1 MRGIRIFVLVVLTLA
16 ILAFVVYGTC
26 RFLLPHW
33 PPILF
38 YSYVILGVVVSVL
51 GAVVLF
57 RDLAKTQD
65 TKDRIKSAIADV
77 TQKRS
82 LPNKVRSATATAAL
96 TVGSAIVWPVDVL
109 RGIVDTLRAGLTRGK
124 QHILRQ
130 SLQSAE
136 QHRSLFVAICISSIY
151 LLGLHGFSGHGYG
164 RLFVYILGASVILRH
179 ISYSVELDGLPMRL
193 RRTTGS
199 PYVTFLEIVLADFVS
214 LVLSFTLFSSPR
226 APSQMTFS
234 DIHSTAVSLYQF
246 KELYKLLTGVKLT
259 FAQVA
264 IGSAGLLFYLALFRI
279 LTRVK
284 DFRRSDEDYHWL
296 ASRQFMLG
304 NFAAGLRYLNSIEKP
319 IPETEFHRVLG
330 LLGVN
335 EIEKAEETAR
345 RVIEQK
351 GDKPTTDQVFS
362 VLGGAP
368 LFVPLPEHVIF
379 ALMTKAIED
388 GVSDVYLMDAVG
400 MMAADS
406 LVLRDRLLEL
416 LLPTKSDHPLTIS
429 LLLILS
435 DKPLDALAVVQ
446 QATPGTE
453 LEEIVRLVMQLRAS
467 LLNPNTSYEEDSQT
481 LAKWRDSDL
490 QTVRSILPNLS
501 SKREKAL
508 AYGQVGGIRP
518 LALVFDKQTEQEL
531 TYLADQLKAEV
542 RGDAIAEMM
551 VKVTEQRIE
560 SEVKKAESLR
570 KDLSRSSSG
579 PS

>member
-1 MRGIRIFVLVVLTLA
+1 
-16 ILAFVVYGTC
+16 
-26 RFLLPHW
+26 
-33 PPILF
+33 
-38 YSYVILGVVVSVL
+38 
-51 GAVVLF
+51 
-57 RDLAKTQD
+57 
-65 TKDRIKSAIADV
+65 
-77 TQKRS
+77 
-82 LPNKVRSATATAAL
+82 
-96 TVGSAIVWPVDVL
+96 
-109 RGIVDTLRAGLTRGK
+109 
-124 QHILRQ
+124 
-130 SLQSAE
+130 
-136 QHRSLFVAICISSIY
+136 
-151 LLGLHGFSGHGYG
+151 
-164 RLFVYILGASVILRH
+164 
-179 ISYSVELDGLPMRL
+179 
-193 RRTTGS
+193 
-199 PYVTFLEIVLADFVS
+199 
-214 LVLSFTLFSSPR
+214 
-226 APSQMTFS
+226 MTFS